1 MKGSVPGETVRGE
14 CSEIQKCK
22 KSQIKSNRYRFF
34 CLRARL
40 RYHIYAAKCQRL
52 FNNVMEAVM
61 KKSLVLVAMLAI
73 ATTLFAETEM
83 VSCESDKGKC
93 TYTLSV

>member
-1 MKGSVPGETVRGE
+1 
-14 CSEIQKCK
+14 
-22 KSQIKSNRYRFF
+22 
-34 CLRARL
+34 
-40 RYHIYAAKCQRL
+40 
-52 FNNVMEAVM
+52 MEAVM